1 MNKELEDKTR
11 TEVKAEVC
19 ALIDENW
26 DEIARAR
33 DAATIEA
40 GKQGGEKKFTYPVS
54 LKFMQ
59 TPRGNECD
67 LSASIAFGVRHTD
80 ETEPVTV
87 DDHPQLPGMGD
98 GEDDTHTEE
107 D

>member
-1 MNKELEDKTR
+1 MNKGLEDRTR
-11 TEVKAEVC
+11 EEAKAEVC

-26 DEIARAR
+26 DDIASAR
-33 DAATIEA
+33 DAAIIEA
-40 GKQGGEKKFTYPVS
+40 GKQGGDKKFTYPVA

-59 TPRGNECD
+59 TPRGDECD

-87 DDHPQLPGMGD
+87 DDHPQLPGMGEGD
-98 GEDDTHTEE
+98 E
-107 D
+107 